1 MTKSSFINSNR
12 ISDINSEAGVLYIVA
27 TPIGNLADI
36 TERAIKTLRDV
47 DLILAEDT
55 RHTKPLLQHFA
66 INTRTQA
73 FHDHNERE
81 QVGKMIE
88 KLESG
93 KNIALVSD
101 AGTPLISDP
110 GYSLVNAAQH
120 ANIQVCPIPG
130 ACAVITAL
138 SASGMPTD
146 QFLFAGFIP
155 AKTQQ
160 RINFLQSFVS
170 HSYTL
175 VFYESSH
182 RIQDSLRDCAEVFS
196 DRSVTMAREL
206 TKKFETIRSTTF
218 KELQQWVSE
227 DENQRKGEFVLIV
240 EGADKNQDKM
250 EQDLDRTLDVLLE
263 SLPVS
268 QAVDLAVKLLG
279 IKKNKVYKR
288 ALELQK

>member
-1 MTKSSFINSNR
+1 MTESSFINA
-12 ISDINSEAGVLYIVA
+12 EAGVLYIVA
-27 TPIGNLADI
+27 TPIGNLSDM
-36 TERAIKTLRDV
+36 TERAIETLRGV

-73 FHDHNERE
+73 FHDHNERD
-81 QVGKMIE
+81 QVSKVIE
-88 KLESG
+88 KLEAG

-110 GYSLVNAAQH
+110 GYGLVNAAQK
-120 ANIQVCPIPG
+120 ANVQVSPIPG
-130 ACAVITAL
+130 ACAVIAAL

-160 RINFLQSFVS
+160 RLNFLKSFTEQTS
-170 HSYTL
+170 TL

-182 RIQDSLRDCAEVFS
+182 RILDSLRDCVEVFG
-196 DRSVTMAREL
+196 DRKATMAREL

-218 KELQQWVSE
+218 DELRQWVSE

-240 EGADKNQDKM
+240 EGVDKNQDKDDQNM
-250 EQDLDRTLDVLLE
+250 DQMLCVLLE
-263 SLPVS
+263 ELSVS
-268 QAVDLAVKLLG
+268 QAVDLTVKLLG
-279 IKKNKVYKR
+279 AKKNKVYKR
-288 ALELQK
+288 ALELGK

>member
-1 MTKSSFINSNR
+1 MTESSFINP
-12 ISDINSEAGVLYIVA
+12 EAGILYIVA
-27 TPIGNLADI
+27 TPIGNLADM
-36 TERAIKTLRDV
+36 TERAIETLRHV

-81 QVGKMIE
+81 QVSKVIE

-93 KNIALVSD
+93 EDIALVSD

-110 GYSLVNAAQH
+110 GYGLVRAAQQ

-130 ACAVITAL
+130 ACAVIAAL
-138 SASGMPTD
+138 SASGLPTD

-160 RINFLQSFVS
+160 RVKFLKSFS
-170 HSYTL
+170 AQNCTL

-182 RIQDSLRDCAEVFS
+182 RIQESLRDCAEVFG
-196 DRSVTMAREL
+196 DRSATMAREL
-206 TKKFETIRSTTF
+206 TKKFETIRSATF

-240 EGADKNQDKM
+240 EGIDKNQDED
-250 EQDLDRTLDVLLE
+250 EQALDKTLSVLLKD
-263 SLPVS
+263 LPVS
-268 QAVDLAVKLLG
+268 QAVELAVKLLG
-279 IKKNKVYKR
+279 VKKNKAYKR
-288 ALELQK
+288 ALELEKTA